1 MDLKV
6 AVFGLFHKEAL
17 MIPYWQ
23 NYYGNLFGVENLYPV
38 GDLKN
43 DFFMGLFAVSK
54 KNLIELN
61 AHYQSDYDLHVSTV
75 TKVQKQL
82 LETYDVVIFAEA
94 DEFFVPD
101 LTKYKDLN
109 HFLVNNQ
116 DDYFTAQ
123 GYNVISDIDNE
134 PILDPTKSLLSQR
147 KWWFKNTGESK
158 TLIVRKP
165 VISYSGGFHICYPS
179 IPEHPDLYNIHLHDI
194 DYNYSNVRAKMR
206 FDTLLPLHPAFRPG
220 NMGSE
225 GYILDEELV
234 LFHRHKF
241 EVKNVEKIP
250 DMFINS
256 GLV

>member
-1 MDLKV
+1 VDLKV

-23 NYYGNLFGVENLYPV
+23 NYYGNLFGRENLYPV

-43 DFFMGLFAVSK
+43 DFFMSLFSIPR
-54 KNLIELN
+54 KNFIELG

-75 TKVQKQL
+75 SKVQKQL
-82 LETYDVVIFAEA
+82 LDSYDVVIFAEA

-101 LTKYKDLN
+101 LNKYTDLKD
-109 HFLVNNQ
+109 FLIKNP

-123 GYNVISDIDNE
+123 GYNVISDIDDE
-134 PILDPTKSLLSQR
+134 SPINPTKSLLSQR
-147 KWWFKNTGESK
+147 RWWYKNAGESK

-165 VISYSGGFHICYPS
+165 VTSYSGGFHICYPS
-179 IPEHPDLYNIHLHDI
+179 IPEHPELFNIHLHDF
-194 DYNYSNVRAKMR
+194 DYNYSNARAKMR
-206 FDTLLPLHPAFRPG
+206 FDTLLPLHPSFRPG

-241 EVKNVEKIP
+241 ETKGVELIP
-250 DMFINS
+250 EMFVNS

>member
-1 MDLKV
+1 VDLKV

-23 NYYGNLFGVENLYPV
+23 NYYGNLFGRENLYPV

-43 DFFMGLFAVSK
+43 DFFMGLFTIPK
-54 KNLIELN
+54 KNLIELG

-75 TKVQKQL
+75 TKLQKKL
-82 LETYDVVIFAEA
+82 LDSYDVVIFAEA
-94 DEFFVPD
+94 DEFFVPNLNKYAD
-101 LTKYKDLN
+101 LKD
-109 HFLVNNQ
+109 FLIKNP

-123 GYNVISDIDNE
+123 GYNIISNIDGE
-134 PILDPTKSLLSQR
+134 PPINPTKSLLSQR
-147 KWWFKNTGESK
+147 RWWYKNAGESK

-165 VISYSGGFHICYPS
+165 VTSYSGGFHICYPT
-179 IPEHPDLYNIHLHDI
+179 IPEHPELFNIHLHDF
-194 DYNYSNVRAKMR
+194 DYNYSNTRAKMR
-206 FDTLLPLHPAFRPG
+206 FDTLLPLHPSFRPG

-241 EVKNVEKIP
+241 ETKGVELIP
-250 DMFINS
+250 EMFVNS
-256 GLV
+256 GLI

>member
-23 NYYGNLFGVENLYPV
+23 NYYGNLFGRENLYPV

-43 DFFMGLFAVSK
+43 DFFMSLFSIPK
-54 KNLIELN
+54 KNLIELG

-75 TKVQKQL
+75 TRIQREL
-82 LETYDVVIFAEA
+82 LDSYDVVIFAEA

-101 LTKYKDLN
+101 LNKYADLKD
-109 HFLVNNQ
+109 FLMKNS
-116 DDYFTAQ
+116 DDYFTSQ

-134 PILDPTKSLLSQR
+134 LPLNPTKSLLSQR
-147 KWWFKNTGESK
+147 KWWYKNTGESK

-165 VISYSGGFHICYPS
+165 VTSYSGGFHICYPS
-179 IPEHPDLYNIHLHDI
+179 VPEHPELFNIHLHDF
-194 DYNYSNVRAKMR
+194 DYHYSNTRAKMR
-206 FDTLLPLHPAFRPG
+206 FDTLLPLHPSFRPG

-225 GYILDEELV
+225 GFILDEELV

-241 EVKNVEKIP
+241 ETKGVELIP
-250 DMFINS
+250 EMFVNS
-256 GLV
+256 GLI

>member
-23 NYYGNLFGVENLYPV
+23 NYYGNLFGRENLYPV

-43 DFFMGLFAVSK
+43 DFFMSLFSIPR
-54 KNLIELN
+54 KNFIELG
-61 AHYQSDYDLHVSTV
+61 AQYQSDYDLHVSTV

-82 LETYDVVIFAEA
+82 LGNYDVVIFAEA
-94 DEFFVPD
+94 DEFFVPNLNKYTD
-101 LTKYKDLN
+101 LKD
-109 HFLVNNQ
+109 FLIRNP

-123 GYNVISDIDNE
+123 GYNVISDIDSE
-134 PILDPTKSLLSQR
+134 PPINPTKSLLSQR
-147 KWWFKNTGESK
+147 KWWYKNAGESK

-165 VISYSGGFHICYPS
+165 VTSYSGGFHICYPS
-179 IPEHPDLYNIHLHDI
+179 IPEHPELFNIHLHDF
-194 DYNYSNVRAKMR
+194 DYNYSNARAKMR
-206 FDTLLPLHPAFRPG
+206 FDTLLPLHPSFRPG

-241 EVKNVEKIP
+241 ETKGVELIP
-250 DMFINS
+250 EMFTNS

>member
-43 DFFMGLFAVSK
+43 DFFMGLFAVPK

-101 LTKYKDLN
+101 LTKYKDLK

-123 GYNVISDIDNE
+123 GYNVISDIDSE

-206 FDTLLPLHPAFRPG
+206 FDTLLPLHPAFRTRKHG
-220 NMGSE
+220 VRRV
-225 GYILDEELV
+225 Y
-234 LFHRHKF
+234 FR
-241 EVKNVEKIP
+241 
-250 DMFINS
+250 
-256 GLV
+256 

>member
-1 MDLKV
+1 
-6 AVFGLFHKEAL
+6 

-23 NYYGNLFGVENLYPV
+23 NYYGNLFGRENLYPV

-43 DFFMGLFAVSK
+43 DFFMSLFSIPR
-54 KNLIELN
+54 KNFIELG

-82 LETYDVVIFAEA
+82 LGNYDVVIFAEA
-94 DEFFVPD
+94 DEFFVPNLNKYTD
-101 LTKYKDLN
+101 LKD
-109 HFLVNNQ
+109 FLIRNP

-123 GYNVISDIDNE
+123 GYNVISDIDRE
-134 PILDPTKSLLSQR
+134 PPINPTKSLLSQR
-147 KWWFKNTGESK
+147 RWWYKNAGESK

-165 VISYSGGFHICYPS
+165 VTSYSGGFHICYPS
-179 IPEHPDLYNIHLHDI
+179 IPEHPELFNIHLHDF
-194 DYNYSNVRAKMR
+194 DYNYSNARAKMR
-206 FDTLLPLHPAFRPG
+206 FDTLLPLHPSFRPG

-241 EVKNVEKIP
+241 ETKGVELIP
-250 DMFINS
+250 EMFTNS